1 VIASEFE
8 YRHRFA
14 IIALVFV
21 FAYAFYNLDHLN
33 IVYAIVPRDSGVLD
47 QDVLAR
53 FVYGVSALQAGI
65 GAATLTWASAH
76 RLSTPRGDQPQTVAL
91 RVGGPYR
98 YVRNPHY
105 IGYFLLV
112 VALGSFQSRLGFPI
126 LIAAETLLFL
136 RLIAR
141 EEMRLERQCG
151 ERFREYRRRVPRLL
165 PSMRPQIA
173 ADGELPHWRQA
184 IGDQA
189 FQWGFV
195 ATLVAFACTLS
206 DPIGYMFACAT
217 LLFLALQELVRPLL
231 ILLRRP

>member
-1 VIASEFE
+1 MIASEFE

-33 IVYAIVPRDSGVLD
+33 IVYAIVPRNSGVLD

-53 FVYGVSALQAGI
+53 FIYGVSALLAGI
-65 GAATLTWASAH
+65 GAAVLTWASAY
-76 RLSTPRGDQPQTVAL
+76 RLSSPRGDQPQTVVL
-91 RVGGPYR
+91 LVGGPYR

-105 IGYFLLV
+105 VGYFLLV

-126 LIAAETLLFL
+126 LITAETLLFL
-136 RLIAR
+136 RLLAR
-141 EEMRLERQCG
+141 EEMQLEQQCG
-151 ERFREYRRRVPRLL
+151 ERFREYCRRVPRLL

-184 IGDQA
+184 FGDQA
-189 FQWGFV
+189 SQWGFV

-206 DPIGYMFACAT
+206 DPIGYMFAAAT
-217 LLFLALQELVRPLL
+217 LLFLTLQKLVRPLL
-231 ILLRRP
+231 ILLRRT

>member
-1 VIASEFE
+1 MIASEFE

-14 IIALVFV
+14 IIALVFI

-33 IVYAIVPRDSGVLD
+33 IVYAIAPRNLGVLD
-47 QDVLAR
+47 RNVLAR
-53 FVYGVSALQAGI
+53 FVYGVSALLASI
-65 GAATLTWASAH
+65 GAAILTWASAY
-76 RLSTPRGDQPQTVAL
+76 RLSSPRGDQPQTVAL
-91 RVGGPYR
+91 LVGGPYR

-112 VALGSFQSRLGFPI
+112 VALGSFQSRLGFTI

-141 EEMRLERQCG
+141 EEMQLERQCG
-151 ERFREYRRRVPRLL
+151 ELFRKYRRRVPRLL

-184 IGDQA
+184 FGAQA

-217 LLFLALQELVRPLL
+217 LLFLALQKLVRSLL
-231 ILLRRP
+231 ILSRST

>member
-21 FAYAFYNLDHLN
+21 LAYAFYNLDHLN
-33 IVYAIVPRDSGVLD
+33 IVYAIVPRNSGVLD

-53 FVYGVSALQAGI
+53 FVYGVSALLAGI
-65 GAATLTWASAH
+65 GAAILTWASAY
-76 RLSTPRGDQPQTVAL
+76 RLSRRRGGQPQTVAL

-112 VALGSFQSRLGFPI
+112 VALGSFQSRLGFPL
-126 LIAAETLLFL
+126 LIAPETLLFL

-141 EEMRLERQCG
+141 EEMQLERQCG
-151 ERFREYRRRVPRLL
+151 ERFREYCRRVSRLL

-173 ADGELPHWRQA
+173 ADGDLPHWRQA
-184 IGDQA
+184 FVDQA

-231 ILLRRP
+231 ILLHRP